1 MNSVNLVDN
10 IPDKFYEINDYDHYN
25 RTLVKVFLRQID
37 DSWIRGRLAN
47 IKAGNIF
54 KVVDMNGN
62 SSTDATIYRAI
73 NGAKYDV
80 KEDRIVVEATTL
92 EDYENE
98 VGLDTYTYESLQGDP
113 CRE

>member
-1 MNSVNLVDN
+1 MDSINLVEN

-25 RTLVKVFLRQID
+25 RTLVKVYLRQID
-37 DSWIRGRLAN
+37 DTWIRGRLAN

-54 KVVDMNGN
+54 KIVDISKD
-62 SSTDATIYRAI
+62 SSTDAVIYRAI

-80 KEDRIVVEATTL
+80 KEDRVIVEATTL
-92 EDYENE
+92 DDYEKEIN
-98 VGLDTYTYESLQGDP
+98 LDTYTYDSLSGDP